1 MSLGRLL
8 SSGKSLVGLS
18 SASRYQL
25 RTGTLPKF
33 KSAKNPFTKP
43 ASEPGDTQEL
53 SPAEAAA
60 ADLKKTQRLPV
71 LPAKP
76 ATPGESFQPAKPAEI
91 RANPPIS
98 SPVPHEARPASPSPA
113 LNRSAD
119 IPIRSPAIG
128 GMNDPAAPSPSSAET
143 TSSSPVGR
151 ERAGVRASD
160 KSEQSQPPTIIT
172 NWLKKLNPRVWFGDR
187 KRVEPKPAAPSFGK
201 KPVQGELS
209 LDNIKVMRNDLSDA
223 DVEVVQK
230 KALPMQDIPL
240 SGASAA
246 AMAIPEL
253 PPATS
258 AWEFLGE
265 RLLRNH

>member
-8 SSGKSLVGLS
+8 SSGKSLIGLS

-33 KSAKNPFTKP
+33 ESGKNPFARPQAEP
-43 ASEPGDTQEL
+43 ADTQEL
-53 SPAEAAA
+53 TPAEAAA

-71 LPAKP
+71 LPPKP
-76 ATPGESFQPAKPAEI
+76 ATPGESLQPVRPGPI
-91 RANPPIS
+91 RVDLPVP
-98 SPVPHEARPASPSPA
+98 SPVPHEAKPAISSPA
-113 LNRSAD
+113 LNRNSEETQSSSNTGAV
-119 IPIRSPAIG
+119 SP
-128 GMNDPAAPSPSSAET
+128 
-143 TSSSPVGR
+143 SPVGQ
-151 ERAGVRASD
+151 ERASD
-160 KSEQSQPPTIIT
+160 TAGQSKTPAVVTT
-172 NWLKKLNPRVWFGDR
+172 WLKKLNPLVWFGDR
-187 KRVEPKPAAPSFGK
+187 KPIEPRPAVPHFDK

-223 DVEVVQK
+223 DVEVVPK
-230 KALPMQDIPL
+230 KGLPMQDIPL
-240 SGASAA
+240 PSASAA

-258 AWEFLGE
+258 AWEYLGE

>member
-18 SASRYQL
+18 SSRYQL
-25 RTGTLPKF
+25 RTDSLPKF
-33 KSAKNPFTKP
+33 KSAKNPFAARP
-43 ASEPGDTQEL
+43 VAEPGDAEKL
-53 SPAEAAA
+53 SPAEMAAA
-60 ADLKKTQRLPV
+60 NLKKTQRIPLLP
-71 LPAKP
+71 PKP
-76 ATPGESFQPAKPAEI
+76 ATPDESFQPTRPAETRVKPPVATPAPHEAKPAI
-91 RANPPIS
+91 P
-98 SPVPHEARPASPSPA
+98 SPVLNRNSQEAQSPSNAGSTSASPMA
-113 LNRSAD
+113 LRRSEAK
-119 IPIRSPAIG
+119 
-128 GMNDPAAPSPSSAET
+128 AE
-143 TSSSPVGR
+143 GW

-160 KSEQSQPPTIIT
+160 KGEKSESSAVIG
-172 NWLKKLNPRVWFGDR
+172 NWLKKLNPLVWFGDR
-187 KRVEPKPAAPSFGK
+187 KSPEIRPSVPRFDK

-209 LDNIKVMRNDLSDA
+209 LENIKVMRNDLSDA
-223 DVEVVQK
+223 DVEVVPK

-258 AWEFLGE
+258 AWEYLGE

>member
-25 RTGTLPKF
+25 RTDSLPKF
-33 KSAKNPFTKP
+33 KSAKNPFAAKP
-43 ASEPGDTQEL
+43 AAEPGNAEEL
-53 SPAEAAA
+53 SPAEMAA
-60 ADLKKTQRLPV
+60 ADLKKTQRLPM
-71 LPAKP
+71 LPPKP
-76 ATPGESFQPAKPAEI
+76 AAPGESFQPVRPTET
-91 RANPPIS
+91 RANPSVVTPA
-98 SPVPHEARPASPSPA
+98 PHDARPATASPA
-113 LNRSAD
+113 LNRLAASKRSEDGSAE
-119 IPIRSPAIG
+119 ISA
-128 GMNDPAAPSPSSAET
+128 NNKSEKAESSAVV
-143 TSSSPVGR
+143 S
-151 ERAGVRASD
+151 
-160 KSEQSQPPTIIT
+160 
-172 NWLKKLNPRVWFGDR
+172 NWLKKLNPLVWFGDR
-187 KRVEPKPAAPSFGK
+187 KPAEPKSAVPRFEK

-209 LDNIKVMRNDLSDA
+209 LENIKVMRNDLSEA

-230 KALPMQDIPL
+230 KALPMRDIPM

-258 AWEFLGE
+258 AWEYLGE